1 MSKLLKFTQQ
11 LSGEAKIWMYFIH
24 KVLFL
29 VIDEC
34 LLKNIRYIFK
44 ETASFDIYRII
55 LRDIE
60 FLNTT

>member
-1 MSKLLKFTQQ
+1 
-11 LSGEAKIWMYFIH
+11 MYFIH

-60 FLNTT
+60 FLNTTQKLGNPYLLQ